1 MEPTL
6 SDGDYVV
13 AATRL
18 WRPRID
24 KLAVVRHPDYGVLVK
39 RVRRHSPE
47 GYTVSSDNPLGTDSR
62 TLGEI
67 PEQLVIG
74 PVLFTIRRSAHSSHT
89 SENQIKIT
97 SP

>member
-13 AATRL
+13 AATGL

-39 RVRRHSPE
+39 RVRRNSPQ

-62 TLGEI
+62 TFGEI

-74 PVLFTIRRSAHSSHT
+74 PVLFTIRRSVDSSQK
-89 SENQIKIT
+89 SEKSIKIT